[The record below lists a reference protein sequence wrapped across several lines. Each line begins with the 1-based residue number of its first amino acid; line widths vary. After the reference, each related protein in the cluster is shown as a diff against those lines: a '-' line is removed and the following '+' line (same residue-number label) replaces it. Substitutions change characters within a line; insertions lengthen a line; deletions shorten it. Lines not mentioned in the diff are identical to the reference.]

1 MTTGMQPA
9 VFDIDLS
16 RAGMS
21 DKEFRDCLKAYLAGT
36 LAAIHERCCTIPG
49 AGSAATR
56 DYSDAMDTVLRAL
69 HERAHRS
76 FLATAPD
83 IGYKMSVV
91 AVGGYGRHE
100 LCPKSDVDIL
110 FLYPYKIDRY
120 VEAMTEWMTYPL
132 WDLGLDVGYSVRNV
146 KETIKMASADD
157 TIRTA
162 LLDRRFITGHEANF
176 HESVQEIDKFLF
188 YSGADRFIEK
198 KIAEMHARH
207 EKFGLTT
214 YVLEP
219 NIKEGRGALRD
230 IQTAVW
236 AARIKYKCANLVEL
250 RNKGV
255 ASRQTIE
262 ALRHVEDYLLRVRTE
277 LHFLPGKKS
286 DVMTFDAQEQVAA
299 RFGYRDRGNDYGVER
314 FMRAYYLNTVA
325 CAQLSDELLD
335 EVNRYL
341 PETSP
346 RPFFFQRRKLVGD
359 EVILYRGKISV
370 QDAGSFRKDPV
381 RILEFFRSMQVNK
394 AKLTVEAK
402 RQIQQ
407 ALPAVTPAFREDP
420 RAAKLFLEI
429 LGDPTHLRDT
439 LMAMNATR
447 FLARYIPEWAGITC
461 KVQRDVYHVYTV
473 DVHSIRAASVL
484 ARARFLEKR
493 TREEDEFLR
502 IFKAVARPDL
512 LVLTILLHDIGK
524 GRGHR
529 HSEVGAEMAERICRR
544 LGLSPEQIDDVVFL
558 VLQHLSM
565 AHLAQRRD
573 LHDLDLIL
581 SFSETSGTMARL
593 DQLYLLTYSDIRAVG
608 PEVWNHW
615 KSMLIGELYAKSNN
629 VLEHG
634 SLKYPF
640 EQQALQRRE
649 HVRDLLS
656 KGPSEAIDS
665 FMGRFDDRYFLGTPD
680 VLIPQHYRMLSSYDG
695 SPLIEVIDDPN
706 SGASEVVVL
715 CPDRRGLFATIA
727 GALSANSVN
736 ILNAAIATTVDG
748 VAVDTFYVSG
758 MGEDDTGHSRRE
770 RLAGD
775 LRRVLLEEIDVTA
788 LMAERRT
795 ARFVREKL
803 VKYRPTRVVFDNGV
817 STRYS
822 VVDIFTYDRIGL
834 LFDITSTLTGMGIDI
849 VLSKIATKADQ
860 VADVF
865 YLADHDG
872 GKVTDPARQEE
883 IRVALMS
890 AIAGEPQG

>member
-1 MTTGMQPA
+1 VTGTP

-16 RAGMS
+16 RADLS
-21 DKEFRDCLKAYLAGT
+21 DKEFRDCLKGYLAGT
-36 LAAIHERCCTIPG
+36 LSSIRVKCRTIPG
-49 AGSAATR
+49 VGHAACS
-56 DYSDAMDTVLRAL
+56 DYSDAMDTVLRAV

-76 FLATAPD
+76 FLKTAPD
-83 IGYKMSVV
+83 IGYKLSVV
-91 AVGGYGRHE
+91 AVGGYGRQE

-146 KETIKMASADD
+146 KEAVKMASADD

-162 LLDRRFITGHEANF
+162 LLDHRFITGHEGTYT
-176 HESVQEIDKFLF
+176 ESMAELDKFLF
-188 YSGADRFIEK
+188 YNGADRFIEK
-198 KIAEMHARH
+198 KIAEMRARH
-207 EKFGLTT
+207 EKYGLTT

-219 NIKEGRGALRD
+219 NVKEGRGALRD

-236 AARIKYKCANLVEL
+236 AARIKYKCANLTEL

-255 ASRQTIE
+255 AGRETIA

-277 LHFLPGKKS
+277 MHFLPGKKS
-286 DVMTFDAQEQVAA
+286 DVLTFDAQEQVAA

-335 EVNRYL
+335 EVGRYL
-341 PETSP
+341 PDASARKP
-346 RPFFFQRRKLVGD
+346 LFFQWRKQVGGD
-359 EVILYRGKISV
+359 AVLYKGRINV
-370 QDAGSFRKDPV
+370 RDAGSLRKEPI

-394 AKLTVEAK
+394 AKMTVEAK

-407 ALPAVTPAFREDP
+407 ALPAVTPEFREDP

-429 LGDPTHLRDT
+429 LGDTTHLRDT
-439 LMAMNATR
+439 LMAMNASR

-484 ARARFLEKR
+484 ARAQFLEKR
-493 TREEDEFLR
+493 TPEEDEFLR
-502 IFKAVARPDL
+502 IFRTVARPD
-512 LVLTILLHDIGK
+512 VLTLAILIHDIGK

-529 HSEVGAEMAERICRR
+529 HSEIGAEMAMRICGR
-544 LGLSPEQIDDVVFL
+544 LGLPQEQVDDVVFL
-558 VLQHLSM
+558 VQSHLTM

-581 SFSETSGTMARL
+581 SFSETMGTMARL
-593 DQLYLLTYSDIRAVG
+593 EQLYLLTYADIRAVG
-608 PEVWNHW
+608 PEVWNQW
-615 KSMLIGELYAKSNN
+615 KSLLIGELHAKARN
-629 VLEHG
+629 VLTHG
-634 SLKYPF
+634 ELKHPF
-640 EQQALQRRE
+640 EHQARQRRE
-649 HVRDLLS
+649 AVRNLL
-656 KGPSEAIDS
+656 PSDRAGAVDR
-665 FMGRFDDRYFLGTPD
+665 FMARFDDRYFLGTSD
-680 VLIPQHYRMLSSYDG
+680 ALIPLHFRLLEEYAG
-695 SPLIEVIDDPN
+695 VPTVEVIDDPET
-706 SGASEVVVL
+706 GASEVVVL
-715 CPDRRGLFATIA
+715 CPDRPGLFATIA
-727 GALSANSVN
+727 GTLSADSVN
-736 ILNAAIATTVDG
+736 ILNAAIATTSDD
-748 VAVDTFYVSG
+748 VAVDTFYVSPLG
-758 MGEDDTGHSRRE
+758 DEPGGHPGRKE
-770 RLAGD
+770 RLRAD
-775 LRRVLLEEIDVTA
+775 LVRVLSGGIDVQA

-795 ARFVREKL
+795 ARFVRDKV

-817 STRYS
+817 STRYT
-822 VVDIFTYDRIGL
+822 VIDIFTYDRIGL
-834 LFDITSTLTGMGIDI
+834 LFDITATLTSLGLDI

-865 YLADHDG
+865 YVADRET

-883 IRVALMS
+883 IRAALMT
-890 AIAGEPQG
+890 AILGEQ

>member
-1 MTTGMQPA
+1 MPPA
-9 VFDIDLS
+9 PVFDIDLS

-21 DKEFRDCLKAYLAGT
+21 DKEFREALKGYLAGT
-36 LAAIHERCCTIPG
+36 LGAIRAQCRTIPG
-49 AGSAATR
+49 AGHAACY
-56 DYSDAMDTVLRAL
+56 DYSDAMDTVLRVV
-69 HERAHRS
+69 HDRARQS

-91 AVGGYGRHE
+91 AVGGYGRRE
-100 LCPKSDVDIL
+100 LCPKSDVDLL
-110 FLYPYKIDRY
+110 FLYPYKLDRY

-146 KETIKMASADD
+146 KETIKMASCDD

-162 LLDRRFITGHEANF
+162 LLDRRFITGHEGNF
-176 HESVQEIDKFLF
+176 DESVKELDKFLF
-188 YSGADRFIEK
+188 YTGADRFIEK
-198 KIAEMHARH
+198 KISEMHARH
-207 EKFGLTT
+207 EKYGLTT

-236 AARIKYKCANLVEL
+236 AARIKYKCANLTEL

-255 ASRQTIE
+255 ATRQTIE
-262 ALRHVEDYLLRVRTE
+262 ALRYVEDYLLRVRTE
-277 LHFLPGKKS
+277 MHFLPGKKT
-286 DVMTFDAQEQVAA
+286 DMLTFDAQEQVAA

-325 CAQLSDELLD
+325 CAQLSDELLE
-335 EVNRYL
+335 EVGRFL
-341 PETSP
+341 PEPSR
-346 RPFFFQRRKLVGD
+346 RPFFFQRRKQLGD
-359 EVILYRGKISV
+359 EAIIYKGKISAR
-370 QDAGSFRKDPV
+370 DAGSFRKDPV
-381 RILEFFRSMQVNK
+381 RILEFFRSMQINK
-394 AKLTVEAK
+394 AKLSVEAK

-407 ALPAVTPAFREDP
+407 ALPAVTAEFREDP

-429 LGDPTHLRDT
+429 LGDTTHLRDT

-447 FLARYIPEWAGITC
+447 FLGRYIPEWAGITC

-484 ARARFLEKR
+484 ARAEFLEHR
-493 TREEDEFLR
+493 NPDEDAFLR
-502 IFKAVARPDL
+502 IFKTVARPD
-512 LVLTILLHDIGK
+512 VLTLATLCHDIGK

-544 LGLSPEQIDDVVFL
+544 LGLSQALIDDVVFL
-558 VLQHLSM
+558 VREHLSM
-565 AHLAQRRD
+565 AHAAQRRD

-581 SFSETSGTMARL
+581 SFSGTVGTMARL

-615 KSMLIGELYAKSNN
+615 KSMLIGELYAKAKN

-634 SLKYPF
+634 ALKHPF
-640 EQQALQRRE
+640 EQQATRRRE
-649 HVRDLLS
+649 AVRDLLKS
-656 KGPSEAIDS
+656 APPDILDL
-665 FMGRFDDRYFLGTPD
+665 FMSRFDDRYFLGTPD
-680 VLIPQHYRMLSSYDG
+680 TLIPQHFRMLSAYSG
-695 SPLIEVIDDPN
+695 APMVEVIDVPET
-706 SGASEVVVL
+706 GASEVIVL

-727 GALSANSVN
+727 GTLSADSVN
-736 ILNAAIATTVDG
+736 ILNAAIATTFDG

-758 MGEDDTGHSRRE
+758 IFEEDPEQSRRG

-775 LRRVLLEEIDVTA
+775 LKRVLSGSIDVPA
-788 LMAERRT
+788 LLAERRT
-795 ARFVREKL
+795 PRFVREKL
-803 VKYRPTRVVFDNGV
+803 VKYRPTRVVFDNSV
-817 STRYS
+817 STRYT

-834 LFDITSTLTGMGIDI
+834 LFDITGTLTALGVDI

-865 YLADHDG
+865 YLADQDG
-872 GKVTDPARQEE
+872 GKITDPARQEE
-883 IRVALMS
+883 IRAALMD
-890 AIAGEPQG
+890 AIAGEQ